1 MNSYSMSSKIQNYL
15 SKTTSLICNYKY
27 NMEFLIKA
35 IIGGLVIAGV
45 VTAADK
51 SKVRMIRM
59 LL

>member
-1 MNSYSMSSKIQNYL
+1 MSSKIQNYL

-51 SKVRMIRM
+51 SKVRMVWM